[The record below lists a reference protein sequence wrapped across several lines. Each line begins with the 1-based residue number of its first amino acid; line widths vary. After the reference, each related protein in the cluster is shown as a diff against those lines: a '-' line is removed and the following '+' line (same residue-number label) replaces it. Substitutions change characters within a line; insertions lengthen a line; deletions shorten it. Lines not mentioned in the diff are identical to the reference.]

1 MTRKL
6 NVGPLMIGAL
16 FLLAV
21 GCGGGAS
28 LGPPHPVD
36 EYLTESH
43 KADLTGP
50 AKCFGEFPGGS
61 FDTSMTQFKEGI
73 WEGLSSYQDGSGD
86 TLSGSPEEIEQVIT
100 DQIEEVILIV
110 RMSFPA
116 CRRLK

>member
-43 KADLTGP
+43 KTALTAA
-50 AKCFGEFPGGS
+50 AKCFAEFPGGS
-61 FDTSMTQFKEGI
+61 FDSSMTDFKEGI
-73 WEGLSSYQDGSGD
+73 WSGLSGYLDGSGN
-86 TLSGSPEEIEQVIT
+86 TLSGSPEEIEQDIS
-100 DQIEEVILIV
+100 DQVEAVTQIV
-110 RMSFPA
+110 SMTFPA
-116 CRRLK
+116 CKHLK

>member
-6 NVGPLMIGAL
+6 KVGPLMIGDL
-16 FLLAV
+16 FILAV

-61 FDTSMTQFKEGI
+61 FDTSMTQFKEEI
-73 WEGLSSYQDGSGD
+73 WAALSSYQDGSGH
-86 TLSGSPEEIEQVIT
+86 TLSESPDETEQIIT
-100 DQIEEVILIV
+100 EQIEEVTLMV
-110 RMSFPA
+110 RMTFPA
-116 CRRLK
+116 CRHLK